1 MSKTDNNKANR
12 IIRKVSLPDD
22 GERLGEIFAA
32 AKKIMAADGNPNQW
46 KDGYPSLDIV
56 RSDMKKDGGFVVE
69 DDGKIVAYFAFLPSP
84 EPTYA
89 KIYDGKWLDDTKP
102 YHVIHR
108 IASLPDAHGI
118 FKSIM
123 DFCFARERNIRI
135 DTHRDN
141 RIMQHNILKHGFK
154 YCCIIHLDNGDERLA
169 YQKLAEK
176 KKISLTAQI
185 GIALVLAVIAGVL
198 LRNQADF
205 VNEYIKPIG
214 TIFLN
219 LLKFIVVPLVL
230 FSIMAGI
237 LSMND
242 IKKVGSLG
250 LRTLIYFMVTTL
262 FAVTLGLVIPSLFKG
277 ILPVI
282 HISAETANAIEVPHL
297 TVMDQIVNMF
307 PDNILMPLNSMAMM
321 QVIVIALFFGIAM
334 VHVGEK
340 GEMARKVTLSFN
352 DVVGKILEYIMA
364 LAPIGVFCML
374 TPVVVDNGPAVLGSY
389 AALLALAYLC
399 FVIHAGVVYSSAVGF
414 LGGLSP
420 IKFFKG
426 MQPAMLFAFSSDSS
440 VATLPYTM
448 QCTEKL
454 GVSKD
459 IGRFVLSLGATI
471 NMDGV
476 AIYLGVA
483 SVFMATCC
491 GIDLSMSQYMAIAFA
506 STIASI
512 GTPGIPGGSL
522 ALMAMVFASAG
533 IPVECVAVA
542 AGIDRIIDMGRT
554 VMSVTGDA
562 SCAIVMQKILAPSA
576 PDTAGQGK
584 K

>member
-1 MSKTDNNKANR
+1 
-12 IIRKVSLPDD
+12 
-22 GERLGEIFAA
+22 
-32 AKKIMAADGNPNQW
+32 
-46 KDGYPSLDIV
+46 
-56 RSDMKKDGGFVVE
+56 MKK
-69 DDGKIVAYFAFLPSP
+69 L
-84 EPTYA
+84 
-89 KIYDGKWLDDTKP
+89 
-102 YHVIHR
+102 
-108 IASLPDAHGI
+108 
-118 FKSIM
+118 
-123 DFCFARERNIRI
+123 
-135 DTHRDN
+135 
-141 RIMQHNILKHGFK
+141 
-154 YCCIIHLDNGDERLA
+154 
-169 YQKLAEK
+169 
-176 KKISLTAQI
+176 SLTTQI

-205 VNEYIKPIG
+205 VNTYIKPIG
-214 TIFLN
+214 IIFLN

-242 IKKVGSLG
+242 ISKVGKLG
-250 LRTLIYFMVTTL
+250 IRALLYFMTTTL
-262 FAVTLGLVIPSLFKG
+262 FAVTLGLAVPSLLRGF
-277 ILPVI
+277 LPLI
-282 HISAETANAIEVPHL
+282 RINTETAAEVVETPHL

-307 PDNILMPLNSMAMM
+307 PNNILEPVSSMAMM
-321 QVIVIALFFGIAM
+321 QIIVIALFFGIAM

-374 TPVVVDNGPAVLGSY
+374 TPVVVENGPSVLGSY
-389 AALLALAYLC
+389 AALLGLAYLC
-399 FVIHAGVVYSSAVGF
+399 FAIHAGVVYSSAVGI
-414 LGGLSP
+414 LGRISP
-420 IKFFKG
+420 LKFFKE

-454 GVSKD
+454 GVNKD

-483 SVFMATCC
+483 SVFMAACC
-491 GIDLSMSQYMAIAFA
+491 GIDLTMSQYLAIAFA
-506 STIASI
+506 STVASI

-554 VMSVTGDA
+554 VMSITGDA
-562 SCAIVMQKILAPSA
+562 SCAIVMQRMV
-576 PDTAGQGK
+576 GK
-584 K
+584 KL

>member
-1 MSKTDNNKANR
+1 
-12 IIRKVSLPDD
+12 
-22 GERLGEIFAA
+22 
-32 AKKIMAADGNPNQW
+32 
-46 KDGYPSLDIV
+46 
-56 RSDMKKDGGFVVE
+56 MKK
-69 DDGKIVAYFAFLPSP
+69 L
-84 EPTYA
+84 
-89 KIYDGKWLDDTKP
+89 
-102 YHVIHR
+102 
-108 IASLPDAHGI
+108 
-118 FKSIM
+118 
-123 DFCFARERNIRI
+123 
-135 DTHRDN
+135 
-141 RIMQHNILKHGFK
+141 
-154 YCCIIHLDNGDERLA
+154 
-169 YQKLAEK
+169 
-176 KKISLTAQI
+176 SLTTQI
-185 GIALVLAVIAGVL
+185 GIALLLAVIAGVL

-205 VNEYIKPIG
+205 VNTYIQPIG
-214 TIFLN
+214 IIFLN

-242 IKKVGSLG
+242 VSKVGKLG
-250 LRTLIYFMVTTL
+250 LRALLYFMATTL
-262 FAVTLGLVIPSLFKG
+262 FAVTLGLVVPSLVKC
-277 ILPVI
+277 ILPFIKINTQNVAGTI
-282 HISAETANAIEVPHL
+282 ETPHL
-297 TVMDQIVNMF
+297 SVMDQIVNMF
-307 PDNILMPLNSMAMM
+307 PNNILEPVSSMAMM
-321 QVIVIALFFGIAM
+321 QVIVMVLFFGITM
-334 VHVGEK
+334 VHVGDK

-374 TPVVVDNGPAVLGSY
+374 TPVVVENGPAVLGSY
-389 AALLALAYLC
+389 AALLALAYFC
-399 FVIHAGVVYSSAVGF
+399 FVVHAGVVYASSVGL
-414 LGGLSP
+414 LGRINPL
-420 IKFFKG
+420 KFFKG

-491 GIDLSMSQYMAIAFA
+491 GIDLTMSQYMAIAFA
-506 STIASI
+506 STVASI

-562 SCAIVMQKILAPSA
+562 SCAVVMQRLV
-576 PDTAGQGK
+576 GK
-584 K
+584 KM

>member
-1 MSKTDNNKANR
+1 M
-12 IIRKVSLPDD
+12 
-22 GERLGEIFAA
+22 
-32 AKKIMAADGNPNQW
+32 
-46 KDGYPSLDIV
+46 
-56 RSDMKKDGGFVVE
+56 
-69 DDGKIVAYFAFLPSP
+69 
-84 EPTYA
+84 
-89 KIYDGKWLDDTKP
+89 
-102 YHVIHR
+102 
-108 IASLPDAHGI
+108 
-118 FKSIM
+118 
-123 DFCFARERNIRI
+123 
-135 DTHRDN
+135 THR
-141 RIMQHNILKHGFK
+141 FST
-154 YCCIIHLDNGDERLA
+154 
-169 YQKLAEK
+169 
-176 KKISLTAQI
+176 SLTTQI
-185 GIALVLAVIAGVL
+185 GIALLLAMVAGVL
-198 LRNQADF
+198 LRDQADF
-205 VNEYIKPIG
+205 VNTYVKPIG
-214 TIFLN
+214 VIFLN

-242 IKKVGSLG
+242 ISKVGKLG
-250 LRTLIYFMVTTL
+250 LRALLYFMTTTL
-262 FAVTLGLVIPSLFKG
+262 FAVTLGLVVPSLLKG
-277 ILPVI
+277 VLPTI
-282 HISAETANAIEVPHL
+282 HISTNAVAEVVETPRL
-297 TVMDQIVNMF
+297 SVMEQLVEMF
-307 PDNILMPLNSMAMM
+307 PSNILAPVNSMAMM
-321 QVIVIALFFGIAM
+321 QIIVIALFFGIAM

-352 DVVGKILEYIMA
+352 EVVCKILEYIMA

-374 TPVVVDNGPAVLGSY
+374 TPVVVENGPAVLGSY

-399 FVIHAGVVYSSAVGF
+399 FVIHAGVVYSTAVGV

-420 IKFFKG
+420 LKFFKA

-454 GVSKD
+454 GVNKD

-483 SVFMATCC
+483 SVFMANCC
-491 GIDLSMSQYMAIAFA
+491 GIDLTISQYLAIAFA
-506 STIASI
+506 STVASI

-542 AGIDRIIDMGRT
+542 AGIDRLIDMGRT

-562 SCAIVMQKILAPSA
+562 SCAVVMQRRVGGTL
-576 PDTAGQGK
+576 
-584 K
+584 

>member
-1 MSKTDNNKANR
+1 M
-12 IIRKVSLPDD
+12 
-22 GERLGEIFAA
+22 
-32 AKKIMAADGNPNQW
+32 
-46 KDGYPSLDIV
+46 
-56 RSDMKKDGGFVVE
+56 
-69 DDGKIVAYFAFLPSP
+69 
-84 EPTYA
+84 
-89 KIYDGKWLDDTKP
+89 
-102 YHVIHR
+102 
-108 IASLPDAHGI
+108 
-118 FKSIM
+118 
-123 DFCFARERNIRI
+123 
-135 DTHRDN
+135 
-141 RIMQHNILKHGFK
+141 
-154 YCCIIHLDNGDERLA
+154 
-169 YQKLAEK
+169 

-185 GIALVLAVIAGVL
+185 GIALVLAVIAGIL
-198 LRNQADF
+198 LGNHADF
-205 VNEYIKPIG
+205 VNTYIKPFGI
-214 TIFLN
+214 IFLN

-242 IKKVGSLG
+242 ISKVGKLG
-250 LRTLIYFMVTTL
+250 LRALLYFMATTL
-262 FAVTLGLVIPSLFKG
+262 FAVTLGLVVPTLLKG
-277 ILPVI
+277 ILPTI
-282 HISAETANAIEVPHL
+282 HISTAATAETIETPHL
-297 TVMDQIVNMF
+297 SVMDQIVNMF
-307 PDNILMPLNSMAMM
+307 PSNILAPVSSMAMM

-352 DVVGKILEYIMA
+352 DVVCKILEYIMA

-389 AALLALAYLC
+389 AALLGLAYLC
-399 FVIHAGVVYSSAVGF
+399 FVIHAGVVYSSAVKL

-420 IKFFKG
+420 LKFFKG
-426 MQPAMLFAFSSDSS
+426 MQSAMLFAFSSDSS

-454 GVSKD
+454 GVNKD

-483 SVFMATCC
+483 SVFMANCC
-491 GIDLSMSQYMAIAFA
+491 GIDLTMGQYMSIAFA
-506 STIASI
+506 STVASI

-554 VMSVTGDA
+554 VMSITGDA
-562 SCAIVMQKILAPSA
+562 SCAIVMQRVV
-576 PDTAGQGK
+576 GK
-584 K
+584 KL

>member
-1 MSKTDNNKANR
+1 M
-12 IIRKVSLPDD
+12 
-22 GERLGEIFAA
+22 
-32 AKKIMAADGNPNQW
+32 
-46 KDGYPSLDIV
+46 
-56 RSDMKKDGGFVVE
+56 
-69 DDGKIVAYFAFLPSP
+69 
-84 EPTYA
+84 
-89 KIYDGKWLDDTKP
+89 
-102 YHVIHR
+102 
-108 IASLPDAHGI
+108 
-118 FKSIM
+118 
-123 DFCFARERNIRI
+123 
-135 DTHRDN
+135 
-141 RIMQHNILKHGFK
+141 
-154 YCCIIHLDNGDERLA
+154 
-169 YQKLAEK
+169 

-185 GIALVLAVIAGVL
+185 GFALVLAVIAGIL
-198 LRNQADF
+198 LGNHADF
-205 VNEYIKPIG
+205 VNTYIKPFGI
-214 TIFLN
+214 IFLN

-242 IKKVGSLG
+242 ISKVGKLG
-250 LRTLIYFMVTTL
+250 LRALLYFMATTL
-262 FAVTLGLVIPSLFKG
+262 FAVTLGLVVPTLLKG
-277 ILPVI
+277 ILPTI
-282 HISAETANAIEVPHL
+282 HISTAATAESIDTLHL
-297 TVMDQIVNMF
+297 SVMDQIVNMF
-307 PDNILMPLNSMAMM
+307 PSNILAPVSSMAMM

-352 DVVGKILEYIMA
+352 DVVCKILEYIMA

-389 AALLALAYLC
+389 AALLGLAYLC
-399 FVIHAGVVYSSAVGF
+399 FVIHAGVVYSSAVKF

-420 IKFFKG
+420 LKFFKG
-426 MQPAMLFAFSSDSS
+426 MQSAMLFAFSSDSS

-454 GVSKD
+454 GVNKD

-483 SVFMATCC
+483 SVFMANCC
-491 GIDLSMSQYMAIAFA
+491 GIDLTMGQYMAIAFA
-506 STIASI
+506 STVASI

-554 VMSVTGDA
+554 VMSITGDA
-562 SCAIVMQKILAPSA
+562 SCAIVMQRVV
-576 PDTAGQGK
+576 GK
-584 K
+584 KL

>member
-1 MSKTDNNKANR
+1 MSKSYDSTQNR
-12 IIRKVSLPDD
+12 TIRKASLPKDS
-22 GERLGEIFAA
+22 GRLMEVFAA
-32 AKKIMAADGNPNQW
+32 AKGIMTADGNTNQW
-46 KDGYPSLDIV
+46 TDGYPSLDIV
-56 RSDMKKDGGFVVE
+56 QSDIEKDGGFVVE

-84 EPTYA
+84 EPTYD
-89 KIYDGKWLDDTKP
+89 KIYDGKWLDNSKP

-108 IASLPDAHGI
+108 IASFPEAHGI

-123 DFCFARERNIRI
+123 EFCFANERNIRI

-141 RIMQHNILKHGFK
+141 KIMQHNIEKHGFK
-154 YCCIIHLDNGDERLA
+154 YCGIIHLANGDERLA
-169 YQKLAEK
+169 YQKMTEK
-176 KKISLTAQI
+176 KRLSLTAQI

-198 LRNQADF
+198 LRNHATF
-205 VNEYIKPIG
+205 VNEYIKPFG

-242 IKKVGSLG
+242 VSKVGKLG
-250 LRTLIYFMVTTL
+250 LRTLIYFIITTL
-262 FAVTLGLVIPSLFKG
+262 FAVTLGLIVPSLVKG
-277 ILPVI
+277 FLPTIKISTEAASQVI
-282 HISAETANAIEVPHL
+282 DTPHM
-297 TVMDQIVNMF
+297 TVMDQIVAMF
-307 PDNILMPLNSMAMM
+307 PDNILLPVSSMAMM

-334 VHVGEK
+334 VHIGEK

-364 LAPIGVFCML
+364 LAPYGVFCML
-374 TPVVVDNGPAVLGSY
+374 TPVVVENGPAVLGSY
-389 AALLALAYLC
+389 AALLALAYFC
-399 FVIHAGVVYSSAVGF
+399 FVVHAGLVYSSAVWAF
-414 LGGLSP
+414 GGISP
-420 IKFFKG
+420 LKFFKE

-440 VATLPYTM
+440 VATLPYSM

-454 GVSKD
+454 GVRKE

-491 GIDLSMSQYMAIAFA
+491 GIDLTMSQYMAIAFA

-554 VMSVTGDA
+554 VMSITGDA
-562 SCAIVMQKILAPSA
+562 SCAVVMQKFL
-576 PDTAGQGK
+576 GK
-584 K
+584 NI

>member
-1 MSKTDNNKANR
+1 M
-12 IIRKVSLPDD
+12 
-22 GERLGEIFAA
+22 
-32 AKKIMAADGNPNQW
+32 
-46 KDGYPSLDIV
+46 
-56 RSDMKKDGGFVVE
+56 
-69 DDGKIVAYFAFLPSP
+69 
-84 EPTYA
+84 
-89 KIYDGKWLDDTKP
+89 
-102 YHVIHR
+102 
-108 IASLPDAHGI
+108 
-118 FKSIM
+118 
-123 DFCFARERNIRI
+123 
-135 DTHRDN
+135 
-141 RIMQHNILKHGFK
+141 
-154 YCCIIHLDNGDERLA
+154 
-169 YQKLAEK
+169 

-185 GIALVLAVIAGVL
+185 GIALVLAVIAGIL
-198 LRNQADF
+198 LGNHADF
-205 VNEYIKPIG
+205 VNTYIKPFGI
-214 TIFLN
+214 IFLN

-242 IKKVGSLG
+242 ISKVGKLG
-250 LRTLIYFMVTTL
+250 LRALLYFMATTL
-262 FAVTLGLVIPSLFKG
+262 FAVTLGLVVPTLLKG
-277 ILPVI
+277 ILPTI
-282 HISAETANAIEVPHL
+282 HISTAATAETIETPHL
-297 TVMDQIVNMF
+297 SVMDQIVNMF
-307 PDNILMPLNSMAMM
+307 PSNILAPVSSMAMM

-352 DVVGKILEYIMA
+352 DVVCKILEYIMA

-389 AALLALAYLC
+389 AALLGLAYLC
-399 FVIHAGVVYSSAVGF
+399 FVIHAGVVYSSAVK
-414 LGGLSP
+414 LLDGLSP
-420 IKFFKG
+420 LKFFKG
-426 MQPAMLFAFSSDSS
+426 MQSAMLFAFSSDSS

-454 GVSKD
+454 GVNKD

-483 SVFMATCC
+483 SVFMANCC
-491 GIDLSMSQYMAIAFA
+491 GIDLTMGQYMAIAFA
-506 STIASI
+506 STVASI

-554 VMSVTGDA
+554 VMSITGDA
-562 SCAIVMQKILAPSA
+562 SCAIVMQRVV
-576 PDTAGQGK
+576 GK
-584 K
+584 KL

>member
-1 MSKTDNNKANR
+1 M
-12 IIRKVSLPDD
+12 
-22 GERLGEIFAA
+22 
-32 AKKIMAADGNPNQW
+32 
-46 KDGYPSLDIV
+46 
-56 RSDMKKDGGFVVE
+56 
-69 DDGKIVAYFAFLPSP
+69 
-84 EPTYA
+84 
-89 KIYDGKWLDDTKP
+89 
-102 YHVIHR
+102 
-108 IASLPDAHGI
+108 
-118 FKSIM
+118 
-123 DFCFARERNIRI
+123 
-135 DTHRDN
+135 
-141 RIMQHNILKHGFK
+141 
-154 YCCIIHLDNGDERLA
+154 
-169 YQKLAEK
+169 

-185 GIALVLAVIAGVL
+185 GIALVLAVIAGIL
-198 LRNQADF
+198 LGNHADF
-205 VNEYIKPIG
+205 VNTYIKPIG
-214 TIFLN
+214 VIFLN

-242 IKKVGSLG
+242 ISKVGKLG
-250 LRTLIYFMVTTL
+250 LRALLYFMATTL
-262 FAVTLGLVIPSLFKG
+262 FAVTLGLVVPTLLKG
-277 ILPVI
+277 ILPTI
-282 HISAETANAIEVPHL
+282 HISTDATAATVDTPHL
-297 TVMDQIVNMF
+297 SVMDQIVNMF
-307 PDNILMPLNSMAMM
+307 PSNILAPVSSMAMM

-352 DVVGKILEYIMA
+352 DVVCKILEYIMA

-389 AALLALAYLC
+389 AALLGLAYLC
-399 FVIHAGVVYSSAVGF
+399 FVLHAGVVYSSAVKF

-420 IKFFKG
+420 LKFFKG
-426 MQPAMLFAFSSDSS
+426 MQSAMLFAFSSDSS

-454 GVSKD
+454 GVNKD

-483 SVFMATCC
+483 SVFMANCC
-491 GIDLSMSQYMAIAFA
+491 GIDLSMGQYMAIAFA
-506 STIASI
+506 STVASI

-554 VMSVTGDA
+554 VMSITGDA
-562 SCAIVMQKILAPSA
+562 SCAIVMQRVV
-576 PDTAGQGK
+576 GK
-584 K
+584 KL

>member
-1 MSKTDNNKANR
+1 
-12 IIRKVSLPDD
+12 
-22 GERLGEIFAA
+22 
-32 AKKIMAADGNPNQW
+32 
-46 KDGYPSLDIV
+46 
-56 RSDMKKDGGFVVE
+56 MKK
-69 DDGKIVAYFAFLPSP
+69 P
-84 EPTYA
+84 
-89 KIYDGKWLDDTKP
+89 
-102 YHVIHR
+102 
-108 IASLPDAHGI
+108 
-118 FKSIM
+118 
-123 DFCFARERNIRI
+123 
-135 DTHRDN
+135 
-141 RIMQHNILKHGFK
+141 
-154 YCCIIHLDNGDERLA
+154 
-169 YQKLAEK
+169 
-176 KKISLTAQI
+176 SLTAQI
-185 GIALVLAVIAGVL
+185 GIALLLAVVAGVL

-205 VNEYIKPIG
+205 VNTYIKPIG

-242 IKKVGSLG
+242 IKKVGKLG
-250 LRTLIYFMVTTL
+250 LRTLLYFMVTTL
-262 FAVTLGLVIPSLFKG
+262 FAVTLGLVVPSLLKG
-277 ILPVI
+277 ILPTI
-282 HISAETANAIEVPHL
+282 HIDLDPAAESIEVPHL
-297 TVMDQIVNMF
+297 SVMDQLVNMF
-307 PDNILMPLNSMAMM
+307 PSNIIEPVSSMTMM
-321 QVIVIALFFGIAM
+321 QIIVIALLFGIAM

-352 DVVGKILEYIMA
+352 DVVCKILEYIMA
-364 LAPIGVFCML
+364 IAPIGVFCML
-374 TPVVVDNGPAVLGSY
+374 TPVVVANGPAVLGSY
-389 AALLALAYLC
+389 AALIALAYLC
-399 FVIHAGVVYSSAVGF
+399 FFVHAGVVYSSAVWL

-420 IKFFKG
+420 LKFFKG

-459 IGRFVLSLGATI
+459 VGRFVLSLGATI

-476 AIYLGVA
+476 AIYLGVV
-483 SVFMATCC
+483 SVFMAACC
-491 GIDLSMSQYMAIAFA
+491 GIDLTMGQYMAIAFA

-562 SCAIVMQKILAPSA
+562 SCAIVMQKAL
-576 PDTAGQGK
+576 K
-584 K
+584 NK

>member
-1 MSKTDNNKANR
+1 M
-12 IIRKVSLPDD
+12 
-22 GERLGEIFAA
+22 
-32 AKKIMAADGNPNQW
+32 
-46 KDGYPSLDIV
+46 
-56 RSDMKKDGGFVVE
+56 
-69 DDGKIVAYFAFLPSP
+69 
-84 EPTYA
+84 
-89 KIYDGKWLDDTKP
+89 
-102 YHVIHR
+102 
-108 IASLPDAHGI
+108 
-118 FKSIM
+118 
-123 DFCFARERNIRI
+123 
-135 DTHRDN
+135 
-141 RIMQHNILKHGFK
+141 
-154 YCCIIHLDNGDERLA
+154 
-169 YQKLAEK
+169 

-185 GIALVLAVIAGVL
+185 GIALVLAVIAGIL
-198 LRNQADF
+198 LGNHADF
-205 VNEYIKPIG
+205 VNTYIKPFGI
-214 TIFLN
+214 IFLN

-242 IKKVGSLG
+242 ISKVGKLG
-250 LRTLIYFMVTTL
+250 LRALLYFMATTL
-262 FAVTLGLVIPSLFKG
+262 FAVTLGLVVPTLLKG
-277 ILPVI
+277 ILPTI
-282 HISAETANAIEVPHL
+282 HISTAATAETIETPHL
-297 TVMDQIVNMF
+297 SVMDQIVNMF
-307 PDNILMPLNSMAMM
+307 PSNILAPVSSMAMM

-352 DVVGKILEYIMA
+352 DVVCKILEYIMA

-389 AALLALAYLC
+389 AALLGLAYLC
-399 FVIHAGVVYSSAVGF
+399 FVIHAGVVYSSAVKL

-420 IKFFKG
+420 LKFFKG
-426 MQPAMLFAFSSDSS
+426 MQSAMLFAFSSDSS

-454 GVSKD
+454 GVNKD

-483 SVFMATCC
+483 SVFMANCC
-491 GIDLSMSQYMAIAFA
+491 GIDLTMGQYMAIAFA
-506 STIASI
+506 STVASI

-533 IPVECVAVA
+533 LPVECVAVA

-554 VMSVTGDA
+554 VMSITGDA
-562 SCAIVMQKILAPSA
+562 SCAIVMQRVV
-576 PDTAGQGK
+576 GK
-584 K
+584 KL